1 MPSKIKPAV
10 EIRWSAGASI
20 LLNQSSRRPVRLP
33 GLFTPARQVP
43 IGQVWVSMPEGAVR
57 DIEGHAN
64 VYLAGEVTAM
74 DSFLF
79 SHDSIARF
87 AENPGSLVISAQ
99 CDLPG
104 VDNVQATAQITYGLL
119 LRDPIKLLKQH
130 ANWMEAEGKDQLQAQ
145 VAAHIQA
152 AAHTALG
159 EGLGIWTSTEISTE
173 AARLYEII
181 NEALLQLGL
190 RLGGTERA
198 SKTQFSD
205 FTAQRTLPDSL
216 YELALQIRVVEF
228 ELLEGA
234 LTTAIKQT
242 ELVARIRQDLDNGR
256 GVGLLDLLAQS
267 SNVINDLVTG
277 LDQAG
282 LGFNRFRLYLKHL
295 STGNHDLQDG
305 VVHSILKS
313 VLTSNKL
320 VNS

>member
-10 EIRWSAGASI
+10 EIRWSAGAAI
-20 LLNQSSRRPVRLP
+20 LLSQSSKRPFAIP
-33 GLFTPARQVP
+33 GLFIPAQPVP

-57 DIEGHAN
+57 DIEGNAN
-64 VYLAGEVTAM
+64 VYLAGEVVAM

-79 SHDSIARF
+79 SHHSIAKF
-87 AENPGSLVISAQ
+87 AENPGSIVISAQ

-104 VDNVQATAQITYGLL
+104 VSDIPATAQISFGLF

-130 ANWMEAEGKDQLQAQ
+130 AQWMEADGKDQLQAQ
-145 VAAHIQA
+145 IAEHIHA

-159 EGLGIWTSTEISTE
+159 EGLGIWTSPEISTE

-181 NEALLQLGL
+181 NQALLPLGL
-190 RLGGTERA
+190 RLGGAERA

-205 FTAQRTLPDSL
+205 FTAQRALPDTL
-216 YELALQIRVVEF
+216 YELALQIRVVEY

-234 LTTAIKQT
+234 LTTAIKPA
-242 ELVARIRQDLDNGR
+242 ELVARIRQELDNGR
-256 GVGLLDLLAQS
+256 GVGLLELLEQSSTVHTQLLA
-267 SNVINDLVTG
+267 G

-282 LGFNRFRLYLKHL
+282 LSFSRFRAYLKHI
-295 STGNHDLQDG
+295 SAGNHDMQDA

-313 VLTSNKL
+313 MLESSQLITA
-320 VNS
+320 

>member
-79 SHDSIARF
+79 NHDSIARF

-181 NEALLQLGL
+181 NEALVPLGL
-190 RLGGTERA
+190 RLGGAERA

-234 LTTAIKQT
+234 LITAIKKT
-242 ELVARIRQDLDNGR
+242 ELIRPIRQELDGGR
-256 GVGLLDLLAQS
+256 GVGLLDLLGQYSEVCTELQA
-267 SNVINDLVTG
+267 G
-277 LDQAG
+277 LDAAG
-282 LGFNRFRLYLKHL
+282 LGFAKFREYLNHL
-295 STGNHDLQDG
+295 IAGNHDAQDA
-305 VVHSILKS
+305 VVRSILKTM
-313 VLTSNKL
+313 LKSNKL
-320 VNS
+320 ITS